1 MVGLQYLFLE
11 PNADDPLNKG
21 KRAGPVETALI
32 VDKSAEAAEELRKN
46 RDMFIQNVKSSMRG
60 VHIKGVQYARV
71 LVQ

>member
-1 MVGLQYLFLE
+1 MISVVLF
-11 PNADDPLNKG
+11 
-21 KRAGPVETALI
+21 
-32 VDKSAEAAEELRKN
+32 VDEFAEAAEELRKN